1 MLNQDLADKFL
12 KDELNYF
19 NSVKTLRDLFSV
31 LFEVDSDDDS
41 IESYICNDIPDMLTK
56 WSKDN
61 NMLVDDMIGF
71 ITRNLDNHI
80 IELNIDIDKD
90 YDVDPVRTPITKV
103 NPNGRLIK
111 EVLFTGTMMIA
122 NYIFDLDEWYIN
134 MPLD

>member
-1 MLNQDLADKFL
+1 MLNKDLADKFL

-41 IESYICNDIPDMLTK
+41 IESYIRNDIPDILAK

-61 NMLVDDMIGF
+61 NMWVDDMIGF
-71 ITRNLDNHI
+71 IACNLDNHI

-90 YDVDPVRTPITKV
+90 YDVEPVKTPATKV
-103 NPNGRLIK
+103 NPDGRLIK
-111 EVLFTGTMMIA
+111 EVRFTGTMMIA

>member
-12 KDELNYF
+12 KDELHYF

-41 IESYICNDIPDMLTK
+41 IESYICNDVPDILAK

-61 NMLVDDMIGF
+61 NMWAYDMIGF
-71 ITRNLDNHI
+71 IIRNLDQYI
-80 IELNIDIDKD
+80 IELNIDIDKN
-90 YDVDPVRTPITKV
+90 YDVEPVRTPATKV
-103 NPNGRLIK
+103 NPDGRLIK
-111 EVLFTGTMMIA
+111 EVRFTGTMMIA
-122 NYIFDLDEWYIN
+122 NYNFDLDEWYIN

>member
-19 NSVKTLRDLFSV
+19 NGVKTLRDLFSV
-31 LFEVDSDDDS
+31 LFEADSDDDS
-41 IESYICNDIPDMLTK
+41 IESYIRNDIPDMLAK

-61 NMLVDDMIGF
+61 NMWVDDMIGF

-90 YDVDPVRTPITKV
+90 YDVEPVRTPATKV
-103 NPNGRLIK
+103 NPDGRLIK
-111 EVLFTGTMMIA
+111 EVRFTGTMMIA